1 MPIEEAGD
9 PVAPS
14 AWRWPE
20 GAVEGPG
27 DFAQRVRQ
35 VLAAAAG
42 QGWQEMVFSDA
53 DFADWPLGERAV
65 AQALQDW
72 AASGRSL
79 KLVAT
84 HFQHF
89 ERAHARFV
97 QWRRQW
103 DHIVQCRA
111 CAGAGAP
118 EVPSAL
124 WTPAGLV
131 QRIDP
136 LRSRGV
142 SSTEPVNRVALR
154 QALDECFQQGRPAF
168 AASVLGL

>member
-1 MPIEEAGD
+1 MATDAVTD
-9 PVAPS
+9 PDAPPW
-14 AWRWPE
+14 AWPE
-20 GAVEGPG
+20 GAIDGPG
-27 DFAQRVRQ
+27 EFANRLRQ

-42 QGWQEMVFSDA
+42 QGWREIVFSDR

-79 KLVAT
+79 RMVAS
-84 HFQHF
+84 HFDVFQRH
-89 ERAHARFV
+89 HARFV

-111 CAGAGAP
+111 CAGVGGP

-124 WTPAGLV
+124 WTPQGVLH
-131 QRIDP
+131 RIDP
-136 LRSRGV
+136 LLSRGV
-142 SSTEPVNRVALR
+142 SSVNPSSRVALR
-154 QALDECFQQGRPAF
+154 HALDECFQQGRPAF

>member
-1 MPIEEAGD
+1 MPTERDAD
-9 PVAPS
+9 APW
-14 AWRWPE
+14 AWPE
-20 GAVEGPG
+20 GTIDGPT
-27 DFAQRVRQ
+27 DFAARVRA

-42 QGWQEMVFSDA
+42 QGWPEIVLSDP

-65 AQALQDW
+65 AQALQNW

-79 KLVAT
+79 RLVASNFDV
-84 HFQHF
+84 FQRH
-89 ERAHARFV
+89 HARFV
-97 QWRRQW
+97 HWRRMW

-111 CAGAGAP
+111 CAGAGLP

-124 WTPAGLV
+124 WTPQGVLH
-131 QRIDP
+131 RIDP
-136 LRSRGV
+136 LRSRGM
-142 SSTEPVNRVALR
+142 SSVDPAARVALR

>member
-1 MPIEEAGD
+1 MATELASGPGD
-9 PVAPS
+9 APS
-14 AWRWPE
+14 WAWPE
-20 GAVEGPG
+20 GAIDGPG
-27 DFAQRVRQ
+27 DFANRLRG

-42 QGWQEMVFSDA
+42 QGWREIVLSDP

-65 AQALQDW
+65 AQALLDW

-79 KLVAT
+79 RMVAA
-84 HFQHF
+84 HFDAFQRH
-89 ERAHARFV
+89 HARFV
-97 QWRRQW
+97 QWRRTW

-124 WTPAGLV
+124 WTPQGVLH
-131 QRIDP
+131 RIDP

-142 SSTEPVNRVALR
+142 SRVDAVTRVALR
-154 QALDECFQQGRPAF
+154 QALDECFAQGRPAF